1 VTSCPQAGTELRKK
15 MGEYLDAAN
24 NADEFD
30 DGHRHE
36 SQELGVD
43 C

>member
-1 VTSCPQAGTELRKK
+1 

-30 DGHRHE
+30 DDDDDGYRHE